1 MVPTSGRT
9 GKTKKLLQKGRN
21 AAISIANNDEH
32 QASPMYVS
40 MDPAPCSSCS
50 WAFYP
55 EESHPS
61 HGCRWRSQGACPWR
75 GMCVLRID
83 SVDSPA
89 WQVYIDWVSIPG
101 KGHPLAMALYYPW
114 QFDLRPSKDKTLSVM
129 DESKRIVNQFATLE
143 LDEFG
148 QPSEYPFEYGTSAR
162 AREHSQH

>member
-1 MVPTSGRT
+1 MTTASGNYEPPSKASGNWKLNEGTHSFGGGWSARVVPGRSIPKKVIQAMV
-9 GKTKKLLQKGRN
+9 
-21 AAISIANNDEH
+21 AAGAHKEH
-32 QASPMYVS
+32 VP
-40 MDPAPCSSCS
+40 
-50 WAFYP
+50 
-55 EESHPS
+55 
-61 HGCRWRSQGACPWR
+61 GG

>member
-40 MDPAPCSSCS
+40 MDPAPCQ
-50 WAFYP
+50 AMVAA
-55 EESHPS
+55 
-61 HGCRWRSQGACPWR
+61 GAHKEHVPGG